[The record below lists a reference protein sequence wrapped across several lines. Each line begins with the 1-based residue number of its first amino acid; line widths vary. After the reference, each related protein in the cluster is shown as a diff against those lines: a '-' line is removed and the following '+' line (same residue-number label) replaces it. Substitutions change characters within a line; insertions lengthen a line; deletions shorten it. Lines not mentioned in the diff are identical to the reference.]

1 MCGNTPNKAAGM
13 AWLLSLAPTM
23 EPTLLCAAGAW
34 TLQTQFLLLQA
45 ASQLGSTSRGPWRE
59 MGGGG
64 WRKAQAPSGVLPI
77 LSVTHQGPSLW
88 TTLVPPAPCA
98 TIRLSVLLED
108 TWLQARPPL
117 FICVFPTVWYLL
129 PQHKVFCNW
138 KVNIETNT
146 TLEINYTP
154 I

>member
-1 MCGNTPNKAAGM
+1 M

-88 TTLVPPAPCA
+88 TWTLAA
-98 TIRLSVLLED
+98 ESISR
-108 TWLQARPPL
+108 
-117 FICVFPTVWYLL
+117 
-129 PQHKVFCNW
+129 
-138 KVNIETNT
+138 
-146 TLEINYTP
+146 
-154 I
+154 